1 MAVYAEHTPIFLI
14 KKFAAVIFLLLGLL
28 ITATGFANQSTSLA
42 VIGALMLSIGVLLL
56 VLKVVR
62 RNRGR

>member
-1 MAVYAEHTPIFLI
+1 MAVYAEDKPVLLI
-14 KKFAAVIFLLLGLL
+14 KKFAALVFLLFGFLM
-28 ITATGFANQSTSLA
+28 TATGFANQSTPLA